1 MTAGE
6 AADHQWL
13 KSTNCNNRSQNQ
25 EKETRGQE
33 VSSTPIQPLLSSLQ
47 SSETVGGVG
56 AVSEGSELEANN
68 WLSLRIKANWST
80 SHPFV
85 PVCLSMEEDESLEM
99 SGKERWVRIK
109 ANHLSLSSSPPPAI
123 TCPLLTDQK
132 GDMVVEQE
140 EEEEKDPTDEE
151 QNTIVEHI
159 ILDQPN
165 ANVPNIRVDKKRGK
179 RAREEGSRGI
189 LDAKKMRQMVC
200 ETDAKKKRQKRED
213 TSNFGTETEQ
223 SLTPLPEAGLSKMRR
238 AKRRK
243 GRMVQGIKMRN

>member
-13 KSTNCNNRSQNQ
+13 KSTDCNNRSQNQ

-68 WLSLRIKANWST
+68 WLST
-80 SHPFV
+80 SHPLV
-85 PVCLSMEEDESLEM
+85 SVCLSMEEDESLEM

-109 ANHLSLSSSPPPAI
+109 ANHLSLSSTPPPAI

-151 QNTIVEHI
+151 QITIVEHI

>member
-1 MTAGE
+1 
-6 AADHQWL
+6 
-13 KSTNCNNRSQNQ
+13 
-25 EKETRGQE
+25 
-33 VSSTPIQPLLSSLQ
+33 
-47 SSETVGGVG
+47 
-56 AVSEGSELEANN
+56 
-68 WLSLRIKANWST
+68 
-80 SHPFV
+80 
-85 PVCLSMEEDESLEM
+85 M

-109 ANHLSLSSSPPPAI
+109 ANHLSLSSTPPPAI

-213 TSNFGTETEQ
+213 TSNF
-223 SLTPLPEAGLSKMRR
+223 EAGLSKMRR